1 VTIEDS
7 TSGERDCGADAAAYV
22 LGALEPDEAEA
33 FRRHMAGC
41 VVCRDEVAAFQQVA
55 DSLAMAPVQHA
66 APKGLRR
73 RVLRAVRTER
83 EQGQR
88 QRQGQGQGQ
97 RQRQGQGQAQAQEHA
112 HDPAWRPAPVRAG
125 RLRSGPAIAAAAA
138 LAAVVA
144 LVVGVELGSRGSS
157 SARVIAASVSGSPG
171 SAQLR
176 VTGQRAELIVRRF
189 PQPAPGH
196 IYEVWELRSGARAP
210 SPTRTLF
217 SVNSSG
223 AGDVGVPGDL
233 KGVSQVLVTQE
244 PAGGSRVPTRAPVIV
259 ASLA

>member
-1 VTIEDS
+1 MTTEDS
-7 TSGERDCGADAAAYV
+7 KSGERDCGADAAAYV
-22 LGALEPDEAEA
+22 LGALDPDEAEG

-55 DSLAMAPVQHA
+55 DALPMAPAQHA
-66 APKGLRR
+66 APRDLRR
-73 RVLRAVRTER
+73 RVLGAVRA
-83 EQGQR
+83 EQKQ
-88 QRQGQGQGQ
+88 QQK
-97 RQRQGQGQAQAQEHA
+97 QAQEQA
-112 HDPAWRPAPVRAG
+112 PGPSRRPTRVRAA
-125 RLRSGPAIAAAAA
+125 RLLSRPVIAAAAG
-138 LAAVVA
+138 LAIVVA
-144 LVVGVELGSRGSS
+144 LIVGLELASSGSGNT
-157 SARVIAASVSGSPG
+157 RVIAATVSGSPG

-176 VTGQRAELIVRRF
+176 VTGRRGELIVRSF

-196 IYEVWELRSGARAP
+196 IYEVWELRGGARVP

-233 KGVSQVLVTQE
+233 RGVDKVLVTQE

-259 ASLA
+259 ASLALPS

>member
-22 LGALEPDEAEA
+22 LGALEHDEAEA

-55 DSLAMAPVQHA
+55 DALTMAPAQHA

-73 RVLRAVRTER
+73 RVLGAVRAER
-83 EQGQR
+83 A
-88 QRQGQGQGQ
+88 
-97 RQRQGQGQAQAQEHA
+97 QGQAGA
-112 HDPAWRPAPVRAG
+112 HDPGRRPARARAG
-125 RLRSGPAIAAAAA
+125 RLRSRPVIAAAAG
-138 LAAVVA
+138 LAVAVA
-144 LVVGVELGSRGSS
+144 LVVGLELGSSGSS
-157 SARVIAASVSGSPG
+157 GTRVIAASVSGSPG

-176 VTGQRAELIVRRF
+176 VTGKRAELIVRRF

-196 IYEVWELRSGARAP
+196 IYEVWELRSGARVP

-233 KGVSQVLVTQE
+233 NGVSQVLVTQE
-244 PAGGSRVPTRAPVIV
+244 PAGGSRVPTRPPVIV

>member
-1 VTIEDS
+1 LTEDS
-7 TSGERDCGADAAAYV
+7 KPGERHCGADAAAYV

-41 VVCRDEVAAFQQVA
+41 VVCRDEVAAFQQVVDA
-55 DSLAMAPVQHA
+55 LPMAPAQHT

-73 RVLRAVRTER
+73 RVL
-83 EQGQR
+83 GQ
-88 QRQGQGQGQ
+88 
-97 RQRQGQGQAQAQEHA
+97 
-112 HDPAWRPAPVRAG
+112 VRAEQEQADAHAPSRG
-125 RLRSGPAIAAAAA
+125 PTRVRAARRLSRPVLAAATG
-138 LAAVVA
+138 LAVVVA
-144 LVVGVELGSRGSS
+144 LVVGLELGSSGSS
-157 SARVIAASVSGSPG
+157 NTRLIAATVSGSPG

-176 VTGQRAELIVRRF
+176 VTGRRGELIVRSF

-196 IYEVWELRSGARAP
+196 IYEVWELRSGARVP

-223 AGDVGVPGDL
+223 AGDVGVAGDL
-233 KGVSQVLVTQE
+233 KGVNKVLVTQE